1 MIVRS
6 LFIGLVTTSLLLAL
20 LALSRLLNSHE
31 KEIVEISPVEIVT
44 LDSSPPPPE
53 LSEPEE
59 PEDTPPPPAPKVEFP
74 DMVDDFDAPEM
85 ALSLTRIDLRTP
97 IQSFNTSSAPAALP
111 IVRKIVPEPSA
122 PAKPTYEKPT
132 IPKPVAKK
140 SYYSSGE
147 LDGIPQTIRMGGF
160 RWPSHATG
168 TTGRIKLL
176 LEINE
181 SGRVRVISVV
191 SSTNSSLNTSA
202 KRVAVGSR
210 FTSPRKNGQKVKA
223 RFYKTYNL
231 KKP

>member
-1 MIVRS
+1 MIIRS

-20 LALSRLLNSHE
+20 LALSRLLNTHE
-31 KEIVEISPVEIVT
+31 KEIVEISPVEIIT
-44 LDSSPPPPE
+44 LESSPPPPK

-111 IVRKIVPEPSA
+111 VIRKIAPKPSA
-122 PAKPTYEKPT
+122 PTKPT
-132 IPKPVAKK
+132 IQKPVAKK

-160 RWPSHATG
+160 RWPSHANG
-168 TTGRIKLL
+168 TAGKIKLL

-202 KRVAVGSR
+202 KRVAAGSR

>member
-20 LALSRLLNSHE
+20 LALSRVLNIHE
-31 KEIVEISPVEIVT
+31 KEIVEFSPVEIIT
-44 LDSSPPPPE
+44 LESSTPPPK
-53 LSEPEE
+53 LSEPKE
-59 PEDTPPPPAPKVEFP
+59 PEDTPPPPAPNIEFP
-74 DMVDDFDAPEM
+74 NMIEDFDTPEM

-111 IVRKIVPEPSA
+111 VIRRIVPKPSA
-122 PAKPTYEKPT
+122 PTKPTYKKPT
-132 IPKPVAKK
+132 IQKPAAKN

-147 LDGIPQTIRMGGF
+147 LDGIPQTIRTGGF
-160 RWPSHATG
+160 RWPSHAKG
-168 TTGRIKLL
+168 TTGKIKLL
-176 LEINE
+176 LEIDE
-181 SGRVRVISVV
+181 SGGVRVISVV

-202 KRVAVGSR
+202 KRVAAGSR

>member
-44 LDSSPPPPE
+44 LESSPPPPE

-59 PEDTPPPPAPKVEFP
+59 PEDTPPPPAPKIEFP

-85 ALSLTRIDLRTP
+85 AFSLTRIDLRTP

-111 IVRKIVPEPSA
+111 IVPKPSA
-122 PAKPTYEKPT
+122 PTKPTYEKPT
-132 IPKPVAKK
+132 IPKPVVKK

>member
-20 LALSRLLNSHE
+20 LALSRLLNTHE
-31 KEIVEISPVEIVT
+31 KEIVEISPVEIIT
-44 LDSSPPPPE
+44 LESSPPPPE

-74 DMVDDFDAPEM
+74 DRVDDFNAPEM

-111 IVRKIVPEPSA
+111 VIRKIAPKPSA
-122 PAKPTYEKPT
+122 PTKPT
-132 IPKPVAKK
+132 IQKPVAKK

-160 RWPSHATG
+160 RWPSHAKG

-202 KRVAVGSR
+202 KRVAAGSR

>member
-20 LALSRLLNSHE
+20 LALSRLLNTHE
-31 KEIVEISPVEIVT
+31 KEIVEFSPVEIIT
-44 LDSSPPPPE
+44 LDSSTPPPE

-59 PEDTPPPPAPKVEFP
+59 SQDTPPPPAPKLEFL
-74 DMVDDFDAPEM
+74 DMVDDFNAPEM

-97 IQSFNTSSAPAALP
+97 IQSFNTSSAPAELP
-111 IVRKIVPEPSA
+111 VIRKIVPKPSA
-122 PAKPTYEKPT
+122 PTKPTYKKPT
-132 IPKPVAKK
+132 IQKPVAKK

-147 LDGIPQTIRMGGF
+147 LDGIPQTIRTGGF
-160 RWPSHATG
+160 RWPSHAKG
-168 TTGRIKLL
+168 SAGKIKLL
-176 LEINE
+176 LEIDE
-181 SGRVRVISVV
+181 SGRARVISVV

-202 KRVAVGSR
+202 KRVAAGSR

>member
-20 LALSRLLNSHE
+20 LALSRLLNTHE
-31 KEIVEISPVEIVT
+31 KEIIEISPVEIIT
-44 LDSSPPPPE
+44 LFSSPPPPE
-53 LSEPEE
+53 LSEPEV

-111 IVRKIVPEPSA
+111 VIRKIAPKPSA
-122 PAKPTYEKPT
+122 PTKPT
-132 IPKPVAKK
+132 IQKPVAKK

-160 RWPSHATG
+160 RWPSHAKG

-202 KRVAVGSR
+202 KRVAAGSR

>member
-44 LDSSPPPPE
+44 LESSPPPPE

-59 PEDTPPPPAPKVEFP
+59 PEDTPPPPAPKVEFAN
-74 DMVDDFDAPEM
+74 MVDDFDAPEM

-111 IVRKIVPEPSA
+111 IVRKIVPQPSA
-122 PAKPTYEKPT
+122 PAKPTYKNPT

-147 LDGIPQTIRMGGF
+147 LDSIPQTIRMGGF
-160 RWPSHATG
+160 RWPSHAKG

>member
-59 PEDTPPPPAPKVEFP
+59 PDDTPPPPAPKVEFP

-111 IVRKIVPEPSA
+111 IVRKIIPEPSA